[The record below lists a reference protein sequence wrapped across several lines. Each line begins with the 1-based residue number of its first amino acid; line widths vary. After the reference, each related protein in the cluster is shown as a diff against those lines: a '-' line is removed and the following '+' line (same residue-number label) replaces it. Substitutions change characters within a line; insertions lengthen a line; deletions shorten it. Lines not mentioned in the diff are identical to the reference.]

1 MTKLVQRQELGSVL
15 GLNACLFF
23 LDASLS
29 QLIGLPIYAA
39 YGAPPDI
46 PPPKFANYDNMR
58 FLSCFQGSEDSGSFA
73 AS

>member
-29 QLIGLPIYAA
+29 QLTGLPIYAA
-39 YGAPPDI
+39 YGSSNKAFKSFCIFSIYALHYRRDQV
-46 PPPKFANYDNMR
+46 
-58 FLSCFQGSEDSGSFA
+58 SEGSGCS
-73 AS
+73 ASP